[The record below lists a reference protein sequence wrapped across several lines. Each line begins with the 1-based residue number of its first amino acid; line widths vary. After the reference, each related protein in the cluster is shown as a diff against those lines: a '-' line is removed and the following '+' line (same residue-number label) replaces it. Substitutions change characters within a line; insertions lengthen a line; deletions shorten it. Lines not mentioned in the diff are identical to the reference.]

1 MQVSTTYD
9 TIARA
14 MQCISNDDA
23 RESLFMVREYQ
34 LEPKA
39 CEVKAQASQRAA
51 SFSAADTSIDALMPP
66 MQVLASVWRCSHF
79 LCAMDQG
86 SQKPDACE

>member
-1 MQVSTTYD
+1 MKATCQSCGAEY
-9 TIARA
+9 
-14 MQCISNDDA
+14 DA

-66 MQVLASVWRCSHF
+66 MQVLAYVWRCSHF

-86 SQKPDACE
+86 SQKPDVCE